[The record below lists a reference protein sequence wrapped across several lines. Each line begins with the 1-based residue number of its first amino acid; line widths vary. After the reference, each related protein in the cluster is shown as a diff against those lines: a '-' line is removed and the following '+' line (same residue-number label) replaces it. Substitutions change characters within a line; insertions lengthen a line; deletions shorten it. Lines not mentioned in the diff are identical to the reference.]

1 MRTVWAFVVRDFHT
15 QRSYRFALAQTIL
28 GVVFSAGLYF
38 FLGGLISGAPEL
50 DVAGGSYFGF
60 VVVGLAL
67 SAFLDSSIYQIAS
80 IFRSE
85 QIVGTLEALITSPL
99 GLSTILI
106 GSSVFT
112 YALAAVQALAYI
124 AVGAVLGVDLSH
136 ANWGAGIVIA
146 VLGVSCFAAVAGIVT
161 AVGIITKRG
170 NPLAF
175 IVSSLSALVGGAYFP
190 PSLLPPWLQWLT
202 ALHPLSY
209 ATRALREAILGG
221 ASLLVIAPDL
231 FALLAFNAVLLPVS
245 LYAFRT
251 SVRMARM
258 DGSLAHV

>member
-1 MRTVWAFVVRDFHT
+1 MRTLWAFVVRDFHT
-15 QRSYRFALAQTIL
+15 QRSYRFALAQSII
-28 GVVFSAGLYF
+28 GVVFAAGLYF
-38 FLGGLISGAPEL
+38 FIGGLIRGAPEL

-67 SAFLDSSIYQIAS
+67 SAFLDSSMYQIAS
-80 IFRSE
+80 VFRNE
-85 QIVGTLEALITSPL
+85 QIVGTLEALVASPL

-106 GSSVFT
+106 GSSVIT

-124 AVGAVLGVDLSH
+124 AVGALLGVDLSH
-136 ANWGAGIVIA
+136 ANWGVGIVIA
-146 VLGVSCFAAVAGIVT
+146 VLAVGCFAALAAIVT
-161 AVGIITKRG
+161 AVGIVTKRG

-190 PSLLPPWLQWLT
+190 PSLLPTWLQWLT
-202 ALHPLSY
+202 AVHPLSY